1 MFHQSWQRPLH
12 SQQQTLAAKVHEN
25 LVKWYFKPCQ
35 ELVAASV
42 IRPRGILLPFF
53 ILLQDGHVVNC
64 S

>member
-1 MFHQSWQRPLH
+1 MFQSWQRPLH
-12 SQQQTLAAKVHEN
+12 SQQQTLAANVNEN

-42 IRPRGILLPFF
+42 IRPKGNLLPVF
-53 ILLQDGHVVNC
+53 ILLQNGHIVKC